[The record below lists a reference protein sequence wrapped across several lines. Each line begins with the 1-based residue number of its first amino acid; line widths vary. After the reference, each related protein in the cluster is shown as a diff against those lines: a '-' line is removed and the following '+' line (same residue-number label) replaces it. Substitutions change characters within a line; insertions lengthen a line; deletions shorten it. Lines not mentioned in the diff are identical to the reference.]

1 VNVSTKPLPA
11 SHAADKKLVLR
22 GLYPATVTTFNND
35 FSVDYA
41 ALERHLTEVANAEG
55 VKGLVV
61 NGGVAELLQLT
72 PEEQRKIVEMT
83 RRIVKP
89 DQLVIAGVEGRS
101 AKAVIEA
108 GLNVKMAGADA
119 LLVMPPFDV
128 RAYRRLAA
136 DEASVVSF
144 FSALDKG
151 IDLPMIIF
159 QYPPQTGVSYPVPV
173 LAELAKIP
181 NVVGIK
187 AASARAEVYAELWDA
202 LNDKLAV
209 LAAVDSPPLY
219 DMLMHGSH
227 GALIGI
233 SAVVPEKW
241 AELLRYTEA
250 GDAKKATALFD
261 KVCRPLMASIFE
273 NQQPVRLTN
282 EAAAMKEAL
291 VHLGQIPH
299 SRVRPPA
306 VGVDKVVSAEIKT
319 SLVDAG
325 LL

>member
-1 VNVSTKPLPA
+1 MTVHTQPA
-11 SHAADKKLVLR
+11 TATGPSRKKLVLR
-22 GLYPATVTTFNND
+22 GLYPATVTTFNE
-35 FSVDYA
+35 DYSIDYRS
-41 ALERHLTEVANAEG
+41 LEHHLGAVANSHGVEG
-55 VKGLVV
+55 IVV

-72 PEEQRKIVEMT
+72 LEEQKKIVELA
-83 RRIVKP
+83 RQIVKP
-89 DQLVIAGVEGRS
+89 GQLVIAGVEGRS

-108 GLNVKMAGADA
+108 GINVKEAGADA

-128 RAYRRLAA
+128 RAYRRLAS
-136 DEASVVSF
+136 DEASVVEF
-144 FSALDKG
+144 FSELDQG

-159 QYPPQTGVSYPVPV
+159 QYPPLTGVAYPVPV
-173 LAELAKIP
+173 LAKVAEIT
-181 NVVGIK
+181 NVVGVK

-202 LNDKLAV
+202 LNDKLSV

-241 AELLRYTEA
+241 AQLLRFTEA
-250 GDAKKATALFD
+250 KDAEKATALFD

-282 EAAAMKEAL
+282 EASAMKEAL

-306 VGVDKVVSAEIKT
+306 IAVDDKASAEIRE
-319 SLVDAG
+319 SLVQAG